1 MPTSGHSLRPNDIDP
16 RRWARCMREAA
27 ASMVAQGRHPRALC
41 SAVQRKRALRLWAAA
56 A

>member
-1 MPTSGHSLRPNDIDP
+1 MPTSSYDTKPWDIDP

-41 SAVQRKRALRLWAAA
+41 PMVQAKRARRLFYAH
-56 A
+56 